1 MLDETRL
8 SKILE
13 KKESYQ
19 TINDGTD
26 FIRNSNQL
34 NESVSESINPNTYE
48 KKIQPLA
55 ANFKINIVSSSPSDN
70 SENERSEPKQANTSN
85 LIDHIN
91 LSSSGSANNG
101 KEYLLCFSS

>member
-19 TINDGTD
+19 TIVQSDNQHTD
-26 FIRNSNQL
+26 FIRNSNIIH
-34 NESVSESINPNTYE
+34 EVSDSINPNTYE
-48 KKIQPLA
+48 KKILPLNNDSRA
-55 ANFKINIVSSSPSDN
+55 SNSQSDSDN
-70 SENERSEPKQANTSN
+70 KAQQAILTN

-91 LSSSGSANNG
+91 LSSSDSANIG
-101 KEYLLCFSS
+101 K